1 MSKHTKIRRVHLKKM
16 NLGYNLKVKFN
27 SYKDGCITFDIIDNN
42 DFCLIDAPL
51 IEVNY
56 QYIKNNIVIPISK
69 ILHSNEA
76 VLAITLSK
84 VQTEVT
90 KAIDSALKLLGTPTH
105 DYDVHECQALV
116 SFGNYPDVYGKQ

>member
-27 SYKDGCITFDIIDNN
+27 SYKDGSITFDIIDNN
-42 DFCLIDAPL
+42 DFSLIDVQL

-56 QYIKNNIVIPISK
+56 NYIKNNIVIPISK
-69 ILHSNEA
+69 ILYNNEA
-76 VLAITLSK
+76 VLAVTLSK
-84 VQTEVT
+84 VQVEVT

-105 DYDVHECQALV
+105 DYATYECQALV
-116 SFGNYPDVYGKQ
+116 SFGNYPDVYEKQ

>member
-16 NLGYNLKVKFN
+16 NLEYNLKVKFN
-27 SYKDGCITFDIIDNN
+27 SYKDGSITFDILDSN
-42 DFCLIDAPL
+42 DFSLIDVPL

-90 KAIDSALKLLGTPTH
+90 KAIDSALMLLGTPTH
-105 DYDVHECQALV
+105 DYATYECQALV
-116 SFGNYPDVYGKQ
+116 SFGNYPDVYEKQ